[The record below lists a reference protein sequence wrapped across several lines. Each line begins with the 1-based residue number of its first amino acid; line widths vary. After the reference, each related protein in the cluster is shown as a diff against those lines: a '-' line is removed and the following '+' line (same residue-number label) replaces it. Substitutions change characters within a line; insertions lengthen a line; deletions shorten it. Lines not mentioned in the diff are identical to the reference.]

1 MALRRQPAVAAPRVQ
16 CPADPPAMVCQGQK
30 QPVTMPFRHHT
41 QQLLFTDCRVAG
53 GRKPPQSFQH
63 TQRVGVQRH
72 AGVYP
77 FGSVKDQ
84 GGAFAAD
91 AADPP
96 KRFDGGLKVP
106 APTHKI
112 TGQAIRYCALR
123 PLWEMPGKYETRSST
138 VLSWA
143 LSGVGNISRNPGSA
157 RLTAPSVQWAARM
170 TPAPVGQGPCGV
182 ARTSKGCPK
191 PRYSGYRSS
200 LWSRSRI
207 FEVFAPFFVGGP
219 GRS

>member
-1 MALRRQPAVAAPRVQ
+1 
-16 CPADPPAMVCQGQK
+16 
-30 QPVTMPFRHHT
+30 MPLCHHS

-91 AADPP
+91 AVDPP

-106 APTHKI
+106 VPAHKI
-112 TGQAIRYCALR
+112 TGPGNQVLCLASTMGNAGQIWDQVINRLIVGAFRCGEYFKKPGECAIDGRVRA
-123 PLWEMPGKYETRSST
+123 MG
-138 VLSWA
+138 
-143 LSGVGNISRNPGSA
+143 
-157 RLTAPSVQWAARM
+157 
-170 TPAPVGQGPCGV
+170 GQND
-182 ARTSKGCPK
+182 S
-191 PRYSGYRSS
+191 
-200 LWSRSRI
+200 
-207 FEVFAPFFVGGP
+207 GP
-219 GRS
+219 GWPRAVWGCQDIQGVRQATVFRVPLKPLESFPHF